1 MSKKRPR
8 APLTGQK
15 EIDGAQAPKLPRTN
29 MERDKGGKRVIVFLD
44 QASLETVKT
53 AKGYELLS
61 CDDHRHLHKKFKRN
75 PADSRPD
82 ICHQSL
88 LALLDSPLN
97 KAGLLQIYLRTTKNV
112 LIEIHPTLRIPR
124 TIKRFN
130 GLMVQLLHKL
140 KIRAVNGPHVLM
152 KVIKNPV
159 TQHLPAGSRKYVT
172 SCKGK
177 IVNMHDFVKTLP
189 QDEPVVFA
197 FGQMSHGTIENDTPW
212 TEDCISFSEYPLS
225 AACAIGRMLNAFEN
239 HWGIL

>member
-82 ICHQSL
+82 ICHQTHSW
-88 LALLDSPLN
+88 
-97 KAGLLQIYLRTTKNV
+97 
-112 LIEIHPTLRIPR
+112 
-124 TIKRFN
+124 
-130 GLMVQLLHKL
+130 
-140 KIRAVNGPHVLM
+140 
-152 KVIKNPV
+152 
-159 TQHLPAGSRKYVT
+159 
-172 SCKGK
+172 C
-177 IVNMHDFVKTLP
+177 
-189 QDEPVVFA
+189 
-197 FGQMSHGTIENDTPW
+197 EN
-212 TEDCISFSEYPLS
+212 S
-225 AACAIGRMLNAFEN
+225 AQGYQ
-239 HWGIL
+239 

>member
-1 MSKKRPR
+1 MPKRLR
-8 APLTGQK
+8 EPLTGQK
-15 EIDGAQAPKLPRTN
+15 EIDGAQPPKIPKTN
-29 MERDKGGKRVIVFLD
+29 SERDAGGKRVIVVLD
-44 QASLETVKT
+44 RASLETVKT
-53 AKGYELLS
+53 TKGYELLN
-61 CDDHRHLHKKFKRN
+61 CDDHRHLHKKFKKN

-140 KIRAVNGPHVLM
+140 KIRAVDGPHVFM

-159 TQHLPAGSRKYVT
+159 AQHLPAGARKFVT
-172 SCKGK
+172 SNKGK
-177 IVNMHDFVKTLP
+177 LVNMHDFVKELP
-189 QDEPVVFA
+189 QDQPVVFA
-197 FGQMSHGTIENDTPW
+197 FGQMSHGTIEHDTEW
-212 TEDCISFSEYPLS
+212 ADECLSFSEYPLS
-225 AACAIGRMLNAFEN
+225 AACALGRMLNAFEN